1 MRIQLALLGALLLI
15 ASAAA
20 NARELFPPEQ
30 PDGLKP
36 LTLYRAFTKPA
47 LRGNTPSGYAWS
59 RDDKLI
65 AFAYSDSGW
74 TYREL
79 WVLDPE
85 SGEQWRVT
93 DLFPRDLAEAL
104 EANAEVDSK
113 DERKTYEEVRES
125 VLRQRGAGGPLW
137 GPDGMIYFSW
147 QGDIWRI
154 SPDRPATGGDRRPQF
169 AEPELFLN
177 LEGWVGGF
185 QFSEDGAKLA
195 FNYDN
200 AFWIRDLT
208 TGAMYEAG
216 QGAGNLAQSWWN
228 WSPDGRYIA
237 FVRTDS
243 TGLRKVNVVDYIAEN
258 VNTWGVNRP
267 RPGDQIERSRI
278 GIVDIQRKGRK
289 RNEARMLKLGETE
302 EIYVN
307 DISWSP
313 SGKHLLI
320 GTLSKDT
327 KTYTYYLAEPATGR
341 TALILSET
349 DDRWYNSIGSA
360 QWQGDH
366 AVVFPSERDGW
377 NHLYRLD
384 LSSWDFPPEKETDK
398 VAADGRR
405 PGDSGE
411 EEEQEAPPDG
421 HERPFAPELP
431 APERLTYGNWEV
443 QWVYIPRSA
452 ECIYA
457 VTTER
462 GPDTRNLYRFT
473 PDGAVSR
480 RLTFG
485 RGVNTLASWRA
496 SRGGLLSWNESRAI
510 VSANRPVTGPVH
522 YLLDLRTGE
531 RGRTIHSGHPAEF
544 YAYRWIEPQFTH
556 FPAGYDDSQVAAKVF
571 RPPYAKPGEPRPL
584 IVYVHGAGYAQDVA
598 RRHEWLDPIAMYM
611 ADTLG
616 YIVAVVD
623 YRGSSGYG
631 RKWRTD
637 IWHQLG
643 VIETAE
649 CKSVVQTLIDRG
661 EADPERIGVWGWSYG
676 GFLTNYIMFTAPET
690 FKAGVAVAAVN
701 DWKNYHT
708 WYCSQRLGDPKE
720 NSDAYK
726 LSSPIE
732 HCEGLEGHLLMIHGI
747 RDDNVFF
754 QDFAL
759 LTKKL
764 TEAGKHFDTLPYPE
778 MTHGPNSDEVMV
790 HLAESVCGYFQRW
803 FGLGPGAPGPQP
815 EDSLEYHQAQKE
827 KARKEAAA
835 AAQNNASF

>member
-1 MRIQLALLGALLLI
+1 MRIRLALLAAILLL
-15 ASAAA
+15 ASVAAHA
-20 NARELFPPEQ
+20 QELFPADR

-36 LTLYRAFTKPA
+36 LTLYRSFTKPA
-47 LRGNTPSGYAWS
+47 LRGNTPSNYAWS

-65 AFAYSDSGW
+65 AYAYNGDGW

-79 WVLDPE
+79 WVLDPA
-85 SGEQWRVT
+85 SGERWRVT
-93 DLFPRDLAEAL
+93 NLFPRDLAEAV
-104 EANAEVDSK
+104 EANAEIEDAEK
-113 DERKTYEEVRES
+113 RKTEDEVRED
-125 VLRQRGAGGPLW
+125 VQRQWGAGGPLW
-137 GPDGMIYFSW
+137 GPDGMLYFSW

-154 SPDRPATGGDRRPQF
+154 PAGRPADGEDGQMQF

-177 LEGWVGGF
+177 LEGWIGGF
-185 QFSEDGAKLA
+185 QFSEDGGRLA

-200 AFWIRDLT
+200 AFWIRDLA

-216 QGAGNLAQSWWN
+216 QGAGNLSQSWWN
-228 WSPDGRYIA
+228 WSPDGRYLA

-243 TGLRKVNVVDYIAEN
+243 SGIRQVDVVDYIAEN
-258 VNTWGVNRP
+258 VNAWGVSRP
-267 RPGDQIERSRI
+267 RPGDMIERSRI
-278 GIVDIQRKGRK
+278 GIVDTQREGRK

-302 EIYVN
+302 EIYVS

-313 SGKHLLI
+313 TGKSLFI

-327 KTYTYYLAEPATGR
+327 KTFTSYLAEPATGR
-341 TALILSET
+341 TALITSEA
-349 DDRWYNSIGSA
+349 DDKWFNSIGSA
-360 QWQGDH
+360 QWQGDN
-366 AVVFPSERDGW
+366 AIVFPSERDGW

-384 LSSWDFPPEKETDK
+384 ISSWSFPPEKEKDASTPDDK
-398 VAADGRR
+398 PDG
-405 PGDSGE
+405 GDE
-411 EEEQEAPPDG
+411 KKEAPPDG
-421 HERPFAPELP
+421 HEKPFAPTLP
-431 APERLTYGNWEV
+431 APMQLTYGQWEV
-443 QWVYIPRSA
+443 QWTYIPRSA
-452 ECIYA
+452 DCIYS

-462 GPDTRNLYRFT
+462 GPDTRNLYRLT
-473 PDGAVSR
+473 PDGAVAH

-485 RGVNTLASWRA
+485 RGTNTLASWGA
-496 SRGGLLSWNESRAI
+496 ARGETLSWDESRAI
-510 VSANRPVTGPVH
+510 IAANEPVTGPVE

-531 RGRTIHSGHPAEF
+531 RGLTIHGGHPAEF
-544 YAYRWIEPQFTH
+544 YTYRWVEPEFTH
-556 FPAGYDDSQVAAKVF
+556 FPAGYDDSLVAAKVF
-571 RPPYAKPGEPRPL
+571 RPPYAKPGERRPL
-584 IVYVHGAGYAQDVA
+584 VVYVHGAGYAQDVA
-598 RRHEWLDPIAMYM
+598 RRSEWLEPIAMYM

-616 YIVAVVD
+616 YIVVVVD

-637 IWHQLG
+637 VWHQLG

-649 CKSVVQTLIDRG
+649 CKSIAQTLIDRS
-661 EADPERIGVWGWSYG
+661 EVAAERVGVWGWSYG

-720 NSDAYK
+720 NAEAYK

-732 HCEGLEGHLLMIHGI
+732 HCEGLQGQLLMIHGI

-754 QDFAL
+754 QDFAQL
-759 LTKKL
+759 MKKL
-764 TEAGKHFDTLPYPE
+764 TEAGKHFDTMPYPE
-778 MTHGPNSDEVMV
+778 MSHGPNSDDIMV
-790 HLAESVCGYFQRW
+790 HLAESVCGYFQRC

-827 KARKEAAA
+827 KAKKNAAA
-835 AAQNNASF
+835 LAENNASF